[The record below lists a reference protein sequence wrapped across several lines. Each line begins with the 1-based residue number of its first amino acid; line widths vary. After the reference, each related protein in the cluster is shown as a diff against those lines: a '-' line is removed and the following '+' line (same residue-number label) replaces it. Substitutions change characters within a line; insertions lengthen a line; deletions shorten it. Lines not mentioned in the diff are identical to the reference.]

1 MGKYRVTTAAF
12 VKLRCVA
19 KALIWSFGVAVKLR
33 ATRNTSHSLLKNQNV
48 ALGHVMRGGLTLLLS
63 RRLRMTR
70 CIVIF
75 YPLLLSW
82 LDENGFENFYQALS
96 PRFGLARTC
105 GVPRGRDA
113 ARRGRHEFAPD
124 GSGRDCVPSTP
135 VGTSGREMTKGGPE
149 RH

>member
-19 KALIWSFGVAVKLR
+19 KALVWSFGVAIKFR

-48 ALGHVMRGGLTLLLS
+48 ALCHVTRGGLTLLLS
-63 RRLRMTR
+63 RRVRMTR

-82 LDENGFENFYQALS
+82 LYENGFENFYQALS
-96 PRFGLARTC
+96 PRFGLARIC
-105 GVPRGRDA
+105 GVQIGRA
-113 ARRGRHEFAPD
+113 
-124 GSGRDCVPSTP
+124 SC
-135 VGTSGREMTKGGPE
+135 RE
-149 RH
+149 RV